1 MSPFGDLLSFPMPV
15 GTEKIAG
22 LWFAKGEGGGGIRTQ
37 ADTMGWMRLCVI
49 HNSFTL
55 YDGGVIRACL
65 TNKGDC
71 Q

>member
-1 MSPFGDLLSFPMPV
+1 MPV
-15 GTEKIAG
+15 GTEKIAR
-22 LWFAKGEGGGGIRTQ
+22 LWFAREGKGGGGGIRTQ
-37 ADTMGWMRLCVI
+37 ADTMGWMQLCVI
-49 HNSFTL
+49 QNSFTF